1 VLPFFQEYEDSG
13 EFTFKGRVKDALK
26 MNAILIG
33 ALCLGAGAIVVY
45 LIIFQQFKIG
55 QIPSVFAMLV
65 NVFGMLLVTLAL
77 GFGLISLPK

>member
-1 VLPFFQEYEDSG
+1 
-13 EFTFKGRVKDALK
+13 

-33 ALCLGAGAIVVY
+33 VLCLGAGAIVVY
-45 LIIFQQFKIG
+45 LIIFQQFEIG

-77 GFGLISLPK
+77 GFGLVSLPK

>member
-1 VLPFFQEYEDSG
+1 
-13 EFTFKGRVKDALK
+13 

-33 ALCLGAGAIVVY
+33 VLCLGAGAIVVY
-45 LIIFQQFKIG
+45 LIIFQQFEIR

-77 GFGLISLPK
+77 GFGLVSLPK